1 MMISKALPRAWRVGA
16 LAVLPVCVLPATA
29 APGSTGTWEP
39 GAAVAVFG
47 RFEPA
52 WPVVLGIGL
61 TVLTHISRQV
71 RNSGGGRDDKKRENG
86 PGANRA
92 L

>member
-1 MMISKALPRAWRVGA
+1 MRIFLDLHRAWRVGA
-16 LAVLPVCVLPATA
+16 LAVWLACALPATA
-29 APGSTGTWEP
+29 DPGSTGTWEP

-71 RNSGGGRDDKKRENG
+71 RNSGGGREGRKKEKG